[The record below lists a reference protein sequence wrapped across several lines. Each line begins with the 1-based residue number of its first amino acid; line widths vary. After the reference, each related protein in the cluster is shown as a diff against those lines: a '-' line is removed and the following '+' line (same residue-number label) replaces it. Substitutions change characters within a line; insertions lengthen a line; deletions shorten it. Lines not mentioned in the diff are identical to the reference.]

1 MVFYG
6 GIVAQ
11 RKRGFQSSFRRQP
24 GRRRRKALL
33 PGNGQRKGCGPSFGS
48 LPGGMG
54 GYVPVGDEG
63 SDGPADLA
71 PTLGVYCLRRSEER
85 SDAPQAQ
92 PPPSKFH
99 FEIWDAGYG
108 DPYLTSF
115 RKGRCLYWP
124 ADRHSRCSRRGRA
137 LPRPV
142 WRCGYSDDRVGADL
156 CVRPLPRRVQDSLVE
171 RNLSPAGAAGGS
183 FTDASRPF
191 RRVRCGHWPLREP
204 FGGLRSLPRT
214 QDGFAGLAVVEDS
227 VLGVKR
233 FVFRVAVHGE
243 GDVIEHLPAIRGKAV
258 AAAEGL
264 LPHRL

>member
-11 RKRGFQSSFRRQP
+11 RKQGFQSSFRGQP

-33 PGNGQRKGCGPSFGS
+33 PGNGQRKGRSPSFGS

-85 SDAPQAQ
+85 SDAPKAQ

-115 RKGRCLYWP
+115 RKGRCLHRP

-137 LPRPV
+137 LPAPSGAA
-142 WRCGYSDDRVGADL
+142 GYSDDCVGADL
-156 CVRPLPRRVQDSLVE
+156 CVRPL
-171 RNLSPAGAAGGS
+171 SPAGSKTPLWKGICHPQGRLGDHSPTPPGHFAGSDAGIGPYGS
-183 FTDASRPF
+183 PSGDCDHSP
-191 RRVRCGHWPLREP
+191 V
-204 FGGLRSLPRT
+204 PRT
-214 QDGFAGLAVVEDS
+214 ASPVS
-227 VLGVKR
+227 R
-233 FVFRVAVHGE
+233 S
-243 GDVIEHLPAIRGKAV
+243 
-258 AAAEGL
+258 
-264 LPHRL
+264 

>member
-11 RKRGFQSSFRRQP
+11 RKQGFQSSFRGQP

-156 CVRPLPRRVQDSLVE
+156 CVRPLP
-171 RNLSPAGAAGGS
+171 PAGPKAPLWKGICHPQGGWGIIH
-183 FTDASRPF
+183 
-191 RRVRCGHWPLREP
+191 RR
-204 FGGLRSLPRT
+204 
-214 QDGFAGLAVVEDS
+214 
-227 VLGVKR
+227 
-233 FVFRVAVHGE
+233 
-243 GDVIEHLPAIRGKAV
+243 LPAISQGPMRASAPLRGTAITPPYP
-258 AAAEGL
+258 GRL
-264 LPHRL
+264 RRSRGRRGRRFPHKIFGFADHSPRRE

>member
-11 RKRGFQSSFRRQP
+11 RKQGFQSSFRGQP

-33 PGNGQRKGCGPSFGS
+33 PGNGQRRGCGPSFGS

-63 SDGPADLA
+63 SDGPAYLA

-99 FEIWDAGYG
+99 FEIWSAEAM
-108 DPYLTSF
+108 PSVH
-115 RKGRCLYWP
+115 RP

-156 CVRPLPRRVQDSLVE
+156 CVRPLP
-171 RNLSPAGAAGGS
+171 PAGPKAPLWKGICHPQGRLGDHSPTPPGHFAGS
-183 FTDASRPF
+183 DAGIGPYRS
-191 RRVRCGHWPLREP
+191 PLDHSP
-204 FGGLRSLPRT
+204 VPRT
-214 QDGFAGLAVVEDS
+214 ASPVS
-227 VLGVKR
+227 R
-233 FVFRVAVHGE
+233 S
-243 GDVIEHLPAIRGKAV
+243 
-258 AAAEGL
+258 
-264 LPHRL
+264 

>member
-63 SDGPADLA
+63 CDGPADLA

-137 LPRPV
+137 LPRPA
-142 WRCGYSDDRVGADL
+142 RCCRALRPPRDRPVLMA
-156 CVRPLPRRVQDSLVE
+156 PLGMIFAATHPSL
-171 RNLSPAGAAGGS
+171 AAAPE
-183 FTDASRPF
+183 T
-191 RRVRCGHWPLREP
+191 
-204 FGGLRSLPRT
+204 LRSAPLAWV
-214 QDGFAGLAVVEDS
+214 FAETS
-227 VLGVKR
+227 
-233 FVFRVAVHGE
+233 
-243 GDVIEHLPAIRGKAV
+243 PSIRRG
-258 AAAEGL
+258 
-264 LPHRL
+264 R

>member
-11 RKRGFQSSFRRQP
+11 RKQGFQSSFRGQP

-33 PGNGQRKGCGPSFGS
+33 PRNGQRKGRSPSFGS
-48 LPGGMG
+48 PPGGMG
-54 GYVPVGDEG
+54 GYIPAGDEG
-63 SDGPADLA
+63 CDGPADLA
-71 PTLGVYCLRRSEER
+71 PTLGVHCLRRSEER

-99 FEIWDAGYG
+99 FEIWSAEAM
-108 DPYLTSF
+108 PSVH
-115 RKGRCLYWP
+115 WP
-124 ADRHSRCSRRGRA
+124 ADRNSRCSRRGRA

-156 CVRPLPRRVQDSLVE
+156 CVRPPPRRVQDSLVE

-191 RRVRCGHWPLREP
+191 RRVRCGHRPLQES
-204 FGGLRSLPRT
+204 FGGTAITPPYPGRLRRSRGRRGLRSRSKTFCFPGHSPR
-214 QDGFAGLAVVEDS
+214 
-227 VLGVKR
+227 
-233 FVFRVAVHGE
+233 
-243 GDVIEHLPAIRGKAV
+243 
-258 AAAEGL
+258 
-264 LPHRL
+264 

>member
-11 RKRGFQSSFRRQP
+11 RKRGFQSSFCRQP

-54 GYVPVGDEG
+54 GYVPVGNEG

-99 FEIWDAGYG
+99 FEIWSAEAM
-108 DPYLTSF
+108 PSVH
-115 RKGRCLYWP
+115 RP

-156 CVRPLPRRVQDSLVE
+156 CVRPLPPPPGPRLPCGKESVTRRGGWGIIHRRL
-171 RNLSPAGAAGGS
+171 PAISQGPMR
-183 FTDASRPF
+183 ASAPTGVLWITPPYPGRL
-191 RRVRCGHWPLREP
+191 RRSRGRR
-204 FGGLRSLPRT
+204 GLRSRSKTFCFPGRSPR
-214 QDGFAGLAVVEDS
+214 
-227 VLGVKR
+227 
-233 FVFRVAVHGE
+233 
-243 GDVIEHLPAIRGKAV
+243 
-258 AAAEGL
+258 
-264 LPHRL
+264 

>member
-156 CVRPLPRRVQDSLVE
+156 CVRPLP
-171 RNLSPAGAAGGS
+171 PAGPKAPLWKGICHPQGRLGDHSPTPPGHFAGS
-183 FTDASRPF
+183 DAGIGPY
-191 RRVRCGHWPLREP
+191 
-204 FGGLRSLPRT
+204 RSPSGDCDHSPVPRT
-214 QDGFAGLAVVEDS
+214 ASPVS
-227 VLGVKR
+227 R
-233 FVFRVAVHGE
+233 S
-243 GDVIEHLPAIRGKAV
+243 
-258 AAAEGL
+258 
-264 LPHRL
+264 

>member
-11 RKRGFQSSFRRQP
+11 RKQGFQSSFRRQP

-54 GYVPVGDEG
+54 GYIPAGDEDC
-63 SDGPADLA
+63 DGPADLA
-71 PTLGVYCLRRSEER
+71 PTLGVHCLRRSEER

-99 FEIWDAGYG
+99 FEIWSAEAM
-108 DPYLTSF
+108 PSVH
-115 RKGRCLYWP
+115 WP
-124 ADRHSRCSRRGRA
+124 ADRYSRCSRRGRA

-156 CVRPLPRRVQDSLVE
+156 CVRPLP
-171 RNLSPAGAAGGS
+171 PAGPKAPLWKGICHPQGRLGDHSPTPPGHFAGS
-183 FTDASRPF
+183 DAGIGPYRS
-191 RRVRCGHWPLREP
+191 PLDHSP
-204 FGGLRSLPRT
+204 VPRT
-214 QDGFAGLAVVEDS
+214 ASPVS
-227 VLGVKR
+227 R
-233 FVFRVAVHGE
+233 S
-243 GDVIEHLPAIRGKAV
+243 
-258 AAAEGL
+258 
-264 LPHRL
+264 